1 MEEATCNITESI
13 RYEDGEVVL
22 ERGNDVETYVVPEGV
37 TIISDEAFLQFAN
50 IKKIFI
56 PKSVTEIEN
65 CAFAEIS
72 LQEIVVDKENTH
84 YKSSTEYFMIMLS
97 QNSYRVHVGRNA

>member
-1 MEEATCNITESI
+1 MAKKLQQTATCNITESI

-56 PKSVTEIEN
+56 SYFKKGDILVT
-65 CAFAEIS
+65 
-72 LQEIVVDKENTH
+72 VGYKEV
-84 YKSSTEYFMIMLS
+84 SSRTFVIRM
-97 QNSYRVHVGRNA
+97 H